1 MTRRRSSGQSAIEYL
16 IVVMLLSLALA
27 AGPNSP
33 LQMLVGAI
41 DARYQAFTEAISR
54 P

>member
-1 MTRRRSSGQSAIEYL
+1 MTRRRSRGQSAIEYL
-16 IVVMLLSLALA
+16 LVVMMLSLALA
-27 AGPNSP
+27 AGPDSP
-33 LQMLVGAI
+33 LQMLVDAI